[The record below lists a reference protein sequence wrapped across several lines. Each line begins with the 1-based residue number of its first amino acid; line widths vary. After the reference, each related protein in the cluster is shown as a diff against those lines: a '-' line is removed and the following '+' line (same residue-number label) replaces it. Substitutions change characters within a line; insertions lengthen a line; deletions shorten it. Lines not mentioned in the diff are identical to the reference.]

1 MSTSI
6 YNILIQTKKC
16 NIFFLALI
24 CQNSMI
30 PVINKPCK
38 IIRKPATTIDDI
50 LINPFV
56 HQTYKSDILK
66 CDIPNQ
72 FPIFFP

>member
-1 MSTSI
+1 
-6 YNILIQTKKC
+6 
-16 NIFFLALI
+16 
-24 CQNSMI
+24 MI
-30 PVINKPCK
+30 PVINKPSK

-56 HQTYKSDILK
+56 HQTYKSDFLK
-66 CDIPNQ
+66 CDISNQ